1 MALFVSSYGFF
12 LPRWATQRSDCLL
25 CVPGPIRSI
34 TLKLGRV
41 LSARGLMPSVRRG
54 AVADDVAGYIRR
66 MQGSVEW
73 KGDKTGV
80 IGPPLPR
87 CATEAFGQAIT

>member
-1 MALFVSSYGFF
+1 
-12 LPRWATQRSDCLL
+12 
-25 CVPGPIRSI
+25 
-34 TLKLGRV
+34 
-41 LSARGLMPSVRRG
+41 MPSVRRG